1 MNKLKKRGSVD
12 VDWAISLAIFIIFL
26 TLFFMF
32 VFPMFNAK
40 PPQSNV
46 IGFVMEKFTEQDSEK
61 SVAWTVS
68 KVLVYVSS
76 TNAGIYPVSLA
87 LPYEFSTENSS
98 FFDGRP
104 LLIDENRIFFY
115 HNLKNGSLYLVSSN
129 STYFAQ
135 SGKSYDL
142 TCSDSSFEVSN
153 ENMNVD
159 VLNGL
164 ITQIDYLGETVAFD
178 FDYGDLAATSSTDFW
193 DKDFVCKYLR
203 GGHSIY
209 PMANSTIIFNY
220 MPSAAVNLKLTLDE
234 NHYHSYYDGTAHSI
248 DYGDN
253 TCKTLNTNIL
263 DLYDSDGIAFVS
275 NEMSVTMCY
284 NNVTGEKLN
293 LSLQLSNPYKI
304 VLHQGSVLDYLNTR
318 IELGALQK
326 LSGLSYEQL
335 KSLNLSRKNSYD
347 ELKSEWG
354 ISAANDFDWRVSNKT
369 LQ

>member
-1 MNKLKKRGSVD
+1 MNKLKKRGTVD

-46 IGFVMEKFTEQDSEK
+46 IGFVEEKFTTPDLENG
-61 SVAWTVS
+61 VAWTVS
-68 KVLVYVSS
+68 KLLVYVSS
-76 TNAGIYPVSLA
+76 TNAGIYPVSLV

-142 TCSDSSFEVSN
+142 TCSASGFQTSGLDVS
-153 ENMNVD
+153 
-159 VLNGL
+159 VLNEL
-164 ITQIDYLGETVAFD
+164 ITQIDYLGETVASD
-178 FDYGDLAATSSTDFW
+178 FDYGDLFTTSSTDFW
-193 DKDFVCKYLR
+193 DKDFVCKYWR

-220 MPSAAVNLKLTLDE
+220 RPSAAVNLKLTLAN

-248 DYGDN
+248 PYEDN

-284 NNVTGEKLN
+284 NNLTGEKLN

-304 VLHQGSVLDYLNTR
+304 VLHQGSALDYLNTR
-318 IELGALQK
+318 IELGAIEK
-326 LSGLSYEQL
+326 LTGLSYEKLVQL
-335 KSLNLSRKNSYD
+335 NESRKNNYD